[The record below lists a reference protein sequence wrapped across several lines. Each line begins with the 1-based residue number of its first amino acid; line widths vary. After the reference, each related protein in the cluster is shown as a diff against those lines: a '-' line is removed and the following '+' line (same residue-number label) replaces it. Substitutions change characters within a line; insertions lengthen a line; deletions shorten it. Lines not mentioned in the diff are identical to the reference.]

1 MCRCGAGRGRC
12 CGAGLRDMNG
22 RNFLFERRSLVL
34 LLSGTKMGFCSFGM
48 EIFDDLVS
56 LFSLVLGRFGNM
68 IGAKMVMEVGVK
80 VVVEVATEVF

>member
-1 MCRCGAGRGRC
+1 
-12 CGAGLRDMNG
+12 
-22 RNFLFERRSLVL
+22 
-34 LLSGTKMGFCSFGM
+34 MGFCSFGM

>member
-1 MCRCGAGRGRC
+1 
-12 CGAGLRDMNG
+12 
-22 RNFLFERRSLVL
+22 
-34 LLSGTKMGFCSFGM
+34 M

-80 VVVEVATEVF
+80 VVVEVATEVY